1 MEKNKSFFERYLEA
15 IQKTGDT
22 VLAWQ
27 YQKNMCKQAL
37 LDKDVRDGLKR
48 EILADLRN
56 YISATVDVTEI
67 IQEIDD
73 LQKRIDNLGK

>member
-1 MEKNKSFFERYLEA
+1 
-15 IQKTGDT
+15 
-22 VLAWQ
+22 
-27 YQKNMCKQAL
+27 MCKQAL